1 MTHYKPVFRWKATS
15 AQKPLW
21 RTPPS
26 LISKKCYISGTVCA
40 NVTKFDMQI
49 ASIKYYLPTCVCDFR
64 GSVKNKMADAAIL
77 NFMKALK
84 ITNSSAIFHGI
95 RSESRSHG
103 PLQAG
108 VLNGKDICSKNQSGG
123 RRHL

>member
-40 NVTKFDMQI
+40 NVTKFDMEI
-49 ASIKYYLPTCVCDFR
+49 ASITYYLPTCVYNFS
-64 GSVKNKMADAAIL
+64 GLEKNNMADAASL
-77 NFMKALK
+77 NFNKALK
-84 ITNSSAIFHGI
+84 ITNGLANFHQI
-95 RSESRSHG
+95 
-103 PLQAG
+103 
-108 VLNGKDICSKNQSGG
+108 
-123 RRHL
+123 